1 MGFCN
6 GTGGATRTPWIPKL
20 GRPRLDKAHLLCHQ
34 VGTKG
39 GQGKQGVWTARSATT
54 RGLTPTRIRGGSH
67 FASQVNG
74 NRTLTVLLGSAART
88 TQPVPTGG
96 GELKDFLLLYT
107 TYSVD

>member
-6 GTGGATRTPWIPKL
+6 GTGGAT
-20 GRPRLDKAHLLCHQ
+20 KAHLLCHH
-34 VGTKG
+34 VGTEGG

-88 TQPVPTGG
+88 TQPVPIE
-96 GELKDFLLLYT
+96 GE
-107 TYSVD
+107 S